1 MRVSIGGDVGW
12 NNYEGL
18 ERFFETAREQRVRER
33 MGPKGLEIRA
43 ENLDFFLKE
52 AHASEALFREDN
64 PLRDAEETCPNL
76 VSLYLSLSLSLWFL
90 FRSVLCVLA
99 NGNANT
105 REREHGRELY
115 TRFLFDSVPRSLWT
129 GTMFSQQ

>member
-1 MRVSIGGDVGW
+1 
-12 NNYEGL
+12 
-18 ERFFETAREQRVRER
+18 

-76 VSLYLSLSLSLWFL
+76 VSLYLSLSLVFVSFC
-90 FRSVLCVLA
+90 FMRSCQWECKHERK
-99 NGNANT
+99 GT
-105 REREHGRELY
+105 REGALHTFPL
-115 TRFLFDSVPRSLWT
+115 
-129 GTMFSQQ
+129 

>member
-1 MRVSIGGDVGW
+1 MLVGIITRDW
-12 NNYEGL
+12 RDFSRQLGNKGC
-18 ERFFETAREQRVRER
+18 ER

-76 VSLYLSLSLSLWFL
+76 VSLYLLSLI
-90 FRSVLCVLA
+90 
-99 NGNANT
+99 
-105 REREHGRELY
+105 HI
-115 TRFLFDSVPRSLWT
+115 
-129 GTMFSQQ
+129 

>member
-1 MRVSIGGDVGW
+1 
-12 NNYEGL
+12 
-18 ERFFETAREQRVRER
+18 

-52 AHASEALFREDN
+52 VHASEALFRQDN
-64 PLRDAEETCPNL
+64 PLRDVEETCPNL
-76 VSLYLSLSLSLWFL
+76 VSLSLSLSGFCFVLFYAFL
-90 FRSVLCVLA
+90 PMEMQ
-99 NGNANT
+99 T
-105 REREHGRELY
+105 REKGNTGGGSY

>member
-1 MRVSIGGDVGW
+1 MFRLAEMLVGIITRDW
-12 NNYEGL
+12 RDFSRQLGNKGC
-18 ERFFETAREQRVRER
+18 ER

-76 VSLYLSLSLSLWFL
+76 VSLYLSLSLVFVSFC
-90 FRSVLCVLA
+90 FMRSCQWECKHERK
-99 NGNANT
+99 GT
-105 REREHGRELY
+105 REGALHTFPL
-115 TRFLFDSVPRSLWT
+115 
-129 GTMFSQQ
+129 

>member
-1 MRVSIGGDVGW
+1 MGRGGGGRVSW
-12 NNYEGL
+12 NNYEGDFSRQL
-18 ERFFETAREQRVRER
+18 GDKGER

-52 AHASEALFREDN
+52 VHASEALFREDN
-64 PLRDAEETCPNL
+64 PLRDVEETCPNL
-76 VSLYLSLSLSLWFL
+76 VSLSRSLSLVFVSFYAFL
-90 FRSVLCVLA
+90 PMEMQ
-99 NGNANT
+99 T
-105 REREHGRELY
+105 REKGNEREGNY

>member
-1 MRVSIGGDVGW
+1 MGRGGGGRVSW
-12 NNYEGL
+12 NNYEGDFSRQL
-18 ERFFETAREQRVRER
+18 GDKGER

-52 AHASEALFREDN
+52 VHASEALFREDN
-64 PLRDAEETCPNL
+64 PLRDVEETCPNL
-76 VSLYLSLSLSLWFL
+76 VSLSLSLWFL
-90 FRSVLCVLA
+90 FRFYAFLPMEMQ
-99 NGNANT
+99 T
-105 REREHGRELY
+105 REKGNEREGNY

>member
-1 MRVSIGGDVGW
+1 MGRGGGGRVSW
-12 NNYEGL
+12 NNYEGDFSRQL
-18 ERFFETAREQRVRER
+18 GDKGER

-52 AHASEALFREDN
+52 VHASEALFREDN
-64 PLRDAEETCPNL
+64 PLRDVEETCPNL
-76 VSLYLSLSLSLWFL
+76 VSLSRSLSGFC
-90 FRSVLCVLA
+90 FVLCVLA

-105 REREHGRELY
+105 REREREGGNY